1 MDPTI
6 QLILEILIFWL
17 TSVYFLYQVSRH
29 LKLSRQDART
39 AVAAG
44 AAGLLLGILIFS
56 IFSGGIVRFIALVSY
71 IILIRVFYGCTWGR
85 SFDVLTRTVFFS
97 LLFSLPLIL
106 IIEYLK
112 V

>member
-1 MDPTI
+1 MDFLRTT
-6 QLILEILIFWL
+6 LELLIFWL

-29 LKLSRQDART
+29 LKLSRQDIRT
-39 AVAAG
+39 AVTAG
-44 AAGLLLGILIFS
+44 AAGILLGLLIFS
-56 IFSGGIVRFIALVSY
+56 IFSGGIVRLIALVSY
-71 IILIRVFYGCTWGR
+71 LILIRVFYGCTWGR
-85 SFDVLTRTVFFS
+85 CFDVLTRTVFFS

>member
-1 MDPTI
+1 MDFVRTT
-6 QLILEILIFWL
+6 LELLIFWL
-17 TSVYFLYQVSRH
+17 ISVYFLYQVSRH
-29 LKLSRQDART
+29 LKLSRQDIRT

-44 AAGLLLGILIFS
+44 AAGILLGVLIFS
-56 IFSGGIVRFIALVSY
+56 LFSGTGVRFIALVSY
-71 IILIRVFYGCTWGR
+71 LILIRVFYGCAWGHCC
-85 SFDVLTRTVFFS
+85 DVLTRTVFFS